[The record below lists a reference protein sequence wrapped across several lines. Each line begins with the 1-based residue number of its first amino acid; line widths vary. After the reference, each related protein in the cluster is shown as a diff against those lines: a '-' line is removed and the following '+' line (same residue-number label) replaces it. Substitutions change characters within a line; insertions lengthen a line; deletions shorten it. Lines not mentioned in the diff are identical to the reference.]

1 MLAYEGP
8 AAFPAEMAEDAQV
21 PPVEFKAVGLSLDAL
36 AAVAAPLAPDY
47 E

>member
-1 MLAYEGP
+1 MRGR

-21 PPVEFKAVGLSLDAL
+21 PPVEFNAVGLSLDAL
-36 AAVAAPLAPDY
+36 ASRAAPLAPDY